1 VRLGL
6 ENETFVTRMTG
17 CPNGCARPY
26 MAELAFVGSA
36 LDEYQIWLGGS
47 FDSTRLAQPYVQRLH
62 INNLEK
68 GLEPLFVYFKNE
80 RTDGEGFG
88 NFCDRKG
95 NDDLRKFADAYVPE
109 VNPSEAKSSR
119 RDVRHRVTLS
129 AKSFDLLKKAVEEQG
144 ISMKDIVE
152 NALVKYLT

>member
-1 VRLGL
+1 
-6 ENETFVTRMTG
+6 
-17 CPNGCARPY
+17 
-26 MAELAFVGSA
+26 
-36 LDEYQIWLGGS
+36 
-47 FDSTRLAQPYVQRLH
+47 VQRLH